1 MCFQEYTLRRSSVLV
16 LIPLKICVALL
27 CIDAIR
33 DRHEVIMEEVEP
45 MAFVILQRRNPT
57 AVRHRCAQ
65 RCDSE
70 NEHSAVTAMV
80 RIVMLQR

>member
-1 MCFQEYTLRRSSVLV
+1 
-16 LIPLKICVALL
+16 
-27 CIDAIR
+27 
-33 DRHEVIMEEVEP
+33 MEEVEP

-65 RCDSE
+65 RCDNE

-80 RIVMLQR
+80 RIVMLQRWQWQRWDISGYDTDVTAMFTLV